1 MIIKYFGSAVLV
13 SSDATQMIKA
23 MTEKAFRKAP
33 RFLYFDG
40 VGSCQPLTHDVRPT
54 KSDSHQKL
62 EVNICTGFQRKAN
75 LCRNKQDAK
84 IVSMAFKKMSLDRI
98 DRMGKGALEGRG
110 DTILADRCFV
120 LSILS
125 NCFA

>member
-62 EVNICTGFQRKAN
+62 EVNFRRSKLRSIADSRRTFAASCG
-75 LCRNKQDAK
+75 
-84 IVSMAFKKMSLDRI
+84 AFTR
-98 DRMGKGALEGRG
+98 
-110 DTILADRCFV
+110 
-120 LSILS
+120 
-125 NCFA
+125 